1 MTDPLTT
8 AATTL
13 RLLWEERFTD
23 IHDLF
28 APTLR
33 AMVTTEAL
41 STGWN
46 AAKAQAGSITSTGT
60 PVTEPAPGGGATLV
74 KVPVTAEHGPFTIVV
89 TVTDAGELAGL
100 RLTPGRAADPAAPW
114 EPPGYADTDA
124 FDEREVTI
132 GTGPTAVPGTLSLP
146 HRTGPGVVLLTGSG
160 PNDRDSTLGPNKPLK
175 DLAWGLATLGIAVL
189 RFDKVTHAHGAAAR
203 ANRAFTLVDEYLPHA
218 LAAIHQLQ
226 QHTDR
231 VYVLGHSLG
240 GTVAPRVAAAEPSTA
255 GVVILAGGA
264 QPLHWAAVR
273 QLRHLGTPQSA
284 VDEMA
289 RRATV
294 VDSPGLTPDTP
305 DDDLPFTVP
314 AAYWLDLRG
323 YDPVA
328 TAAALDTPILV
339 VQGGRDYQVTVD
351 DDLTRWQAGLPD
363 ATVRV
368 YPADNHLFFP
378 GTEPST
384 PAEYETPQHMDLDV
398 ITDIATWLALEHC

>member
-1 MTDPLTT
+1 MTDPLAT
-8 AATTL
+8 AANAL
-13 RLLWEERFTD
+13 RLLREERFAD
-23 IHDLF
+23 LRDLF
-28 APTLR
+28 GPALR
-33 AMVTTEAL
+33 GMIPVEAL
-41 STGWN
+41 SSAW
-46 AAKAQAGSITSTGT
+46 AAATASAGSITSTGT

-74 KVPVTAEHGPFTIVV
+74 KIPVTADHGPFTVVV
-89 TVTDAGELAGL
+89 TVANTGELGGL
-100 RLTPGRAADPAAPW
+100 QLTPGLPSDPEAPW
-114 EPPGYADTDA
+114 ESPGYADLDA
-124 FDEREVTI
+124 FDEREITV
-132 GTGPTAVPGTLSLP
+132 GTDPNAVPGTLSLP
-146 HRTGPGVVLLTGSG
+146 HRPGPGVVLLTGSG

-189 RFDKVTHAHGAAAR
+189 RFDKVTHTHR
-203 ANRAFTLVDEYLPHA
+203 ASLRDNRAFTLVDEYLPHA

-255 GVVILAGGA
+255 GVVIMAGGA

-273 QLRHLGTPQSA
+273 QLKHLNAPQA
-284 VDEMA
+284 AIDELA

-294 VDSPGLTPDTP
+294 VDGPDLTPDTP
-305 DDDLPFTVP
+305 DDDLPFNTS

-339 VQGGRDYQVTVD
+339 IQGGRDYQATVE

-378 GTEPST
+378 GTGQST
-384 PAEYETPQHMDLDV
+384 PAEYQTPQHMDLDV
-398 ITDIATWLALEHC
+398 ITDIATWLALEH